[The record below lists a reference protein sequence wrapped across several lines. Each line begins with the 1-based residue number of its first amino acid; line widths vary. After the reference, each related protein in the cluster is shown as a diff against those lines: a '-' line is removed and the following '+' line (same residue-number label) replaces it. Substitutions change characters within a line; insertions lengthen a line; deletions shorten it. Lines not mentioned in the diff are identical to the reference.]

1 MKKSIFLSFIKDNL
15 RYGVAFYLSIGI
27 IICYYKITAHIS
39 DIVYPLVIVSTI
51 FIIHMVIEWI
61 KYYSFNI
68 NSQTSAKLEINKL
81 FQYTNQ
87 QKYFNEVLQNTE
99 EKYHKEISRIN
110 SEGNA
115 YRYFFSQW
123 VHNMKTPVAIISLV
137 LQKLEGEQ
145 PELLEKPMGSF
156 VQEIKEE
163 NGKLH
168 NGLEQLLNI
177 LRMEQFVRD
186 YEPEAVDLIESLKEV
201 INSKKSLFIYNKVF
215 PQIENVEENMKVFTD
230 EKWNKFMLEQIINN
244 AVKYSAVKGKQK
256 NIKFIVEKTDNY
268 VQLKIA
274 DEGIGIPKSDIN
286 RIFEP
291 FFTGENG
298 RKYRDA
304 SGIGLYISAL
314 LAKNLKHKI
323 DVQSEIGLGTTVTVT
338 YFLKH

>member
-1 MKKSIFLSFIKDNL
+1 MKKSIFLNFIKDNL
-15 RYGVAFYLSIGI
+15 NYGIAFYLSIGV

-39 DIVYPLVIVSTI
+39 EIVYPLIIVSTI
-51 FIIHMVIEWI
+51 FLIHMVIEGI
-61 KYYSFNI
+61 KYYSFN
-68 NSQTSAKLEINKL
+68 TSTEATSKAEGNKL

-87 QKYFNEVLQNTE
+87 QKHFNEVLKNNQ
-99 EKYHKEISRIN
+99 EKYRKEISRIN

-137 LQKLEGEQ
+137 LQKFEGEQ
-145 PELLEKPMGSF
+145 PEQLETPMGSF

-163 NGKLH
+163 NDKMH

-186 YEPEAVDLIESLKEV
+186 YEPDAVNLVEALKEI

-215 PQIENVEENMKVFTD
+215 PQIENIEENIKVFTD
-230 EKWNKFMLEQIINN
+230 DKWNKFMLEQLINN

-256 NIKFIVEKTDNY
+256 TVRFIIEKMEDC
-268 VQLKIA
+268 VQLKIV
-274 DEGIGIPKSDIN
+274 DQGIGIPKSDIN

-323 DVQSEIGLGTTVTVT
+323 QVESEVGLGTTVTVT
-338 YFLKH
+338 YFLKQ